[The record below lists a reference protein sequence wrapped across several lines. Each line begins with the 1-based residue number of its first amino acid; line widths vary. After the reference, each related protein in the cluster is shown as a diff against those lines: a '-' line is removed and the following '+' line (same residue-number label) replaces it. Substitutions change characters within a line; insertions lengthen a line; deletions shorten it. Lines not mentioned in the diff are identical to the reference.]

1 MRIADV
7 KDLVGQDDGIK
18 FTTSG
23 MTFEGYVK
31 EVNDTDILVRAYNIC
46 KEVTYETYIL
56 PYKTF
61 KGINI
66 EWFFEGQ
73 GCDNSAIGCSGY
85 WVNDLQKVIV

>member
-1 MRIADV
+1 MRITDI

-61 KGINI
+61 T
-66 EWFFEGQ
+66 
-73 GCDNSAIGCSGY
+73 SAILIMLLPLLL
-85 WVNDLQKVIV
+85 V